1 MVPKKGVLGDGDE
14 PAAAPACWSV
24 FRAAVDEIL
33 SSRSGACRGGFA
45 FATRPREGGSFGARL
60 ADGAPIIDDGG
71 EQLGIRVRHGGSAAS
86 GLGRLAPR
94 ERAGNVN
101 PIASTELVASGFSL

>member
-1 MVPKKGVLGDGDE
+1 MVPKKGGDE

-24 FRAAVDEIL
+24 FRAAVDEIF

-45 FATRPREGGSFGARL
+45 CDTRPREGGSFGARL
-60 ADGAPIIDDGG
+60 GADDGD

-101 PIASTELVASGFSL
+101 PIASTELVTSGFSL